1 MNIYIYISM
10 ISELDKQWFDLD
22 KYSDNTASGL
32 IDEKRN
38 TILEQLET
46 VVVNLDKKYE
56 QNSFEKLHLSEK
68 TLGSEIIISVYYSKY
83 PKDKQ
88 VSEGMELLNEYYRM
102 NQIKNNIILR
112 QLKRIV
118 IILDDRYG
126 LKIATEMS
134 DTDIIWLYH
143 RHHPLDKDVMEG
155 IKIIS

>member
-46 VVVNLDKKYE
+46 VV
-56 QNSFEKLHLSEK
+56 
-68 TLGSEIIISVYYSKY
+68 
-83 PKDKQ
+83 
-88 VSEGMELLNEYYRM
+88 GMELLNEYYRM

-143 RHHPLDKDVMEG
+143 RHHPLDKDVMKG

>member
-1 MNIYIYISM
+1 M

-143 RHHPLDKDVMEG
+143 RHHPLDKDVMKG